1 MKNYNKFL
9 AVKIIVLG
17 LISFIASGNT
27 NENCDTCISKKAGQN
42 MVMIKKKDMSESN
55 SSGLSLFE
63 LANMYEINLGGEPK
77 QDLSPVIKEEQS
89 TGIMSLRE
97 MIAQFGIKVL

>member
-27 NENCDTCISKKAGQN
+27 NENCDTCISKKAGHST
-42 MVMIKKKDMSESN
+42 VTIKKKDISQSN
-55 SSGLSLFE
+55 SAGLSIFE

-77 QDLSPVIKEEQS
+77 PDLSPAVKEEQS